1 MVFERF
7 DDYYHRPEMGFSN
20 DKRLQFKTIK
30 FLLAKEEATRMAAI
44 RSGEVDIGR
53 VSLGGREQ
61 IEAGGGRLIMS
72 PEARAWQVGVAG
84 CFRDTMPCSDIRVR
98 QALSYA
104 IDPEC
109 VAGPA
114 LRSGDDGAQGL
125 VGGYS
130 QQALGIARK

>member
-44 RSGEVDIGR
+44 RSGEVDMGR

-104 IDPEC
+104 IDRNVLRDQLYGPEMMEPKGWW
-109 VAGPA
+109 VVTP
-114 LRSGDDGAQGL
+114 SSI
-125 VGGYS
+125 GYS
-130 QQALGIARK
+130 RK